1 MTPVTGKEGNMT
13 HQGVSGPQQ
22 GREVT
27 AGTAFFGPGE
37 VMLGAIAMLDVG
49 TSSRL
54 DPDLLVLSTRALG
67 DRFDEW
73 AGTAAASAEAGASR
87 TAAGLRERL
96 DALLGEAGRAI
107 ADRAKSDLESNAW
120 GKAPTAYYDLR
131 GVEPRPI
138 SAIRAAQIRRNSRIT
153 TQMGLRPEG
162 AIIERYV
169 GGRRIGRFGGKE
181 AFCDDLNS
189 WLAGGA
195 LRPVVTAAA
204 IAASIQ
210 GLHQPGR
217 VHCREIEVAALV
229 QGARRIDGALGSLSL
244 PRADR
249 DRASAALRSV
259 EEDGMVLGRAGI
271 ETLTVDVADPVDVM
285 ILAGRLPP
293 RLLRPGPAAD

>member
-1 MTPVTGKEGNMT
+1 MIN
-13 HQGVSGPQQ
+13 QGVSGPQPR
-22 GREVT
+22 REVT
-27 AGTAFFGPGE
+27 AGTSFFGPSE
-37 VMLGAIAMLDVG
+37 VMLGAVAMLDIG

-73 AGTAAASAEAGASR
+73 AGTAAASAEARTSR

-96 DALLGEAGRAI
+96 HALLGEAGRTI
-107 ADRAKSDLESNAW
+107 ADRAKADLECNAW
-120 GKAPTAYYDLR
+120 GRVPTAYYDLR
-131 GVEPRPI
+131 GVKPRPI
-138 SAIRAAQIRRNSRIT
+138 SATQAAQVRRASRAIT
-153 TQMGLRPEG
+153 QVGLRPEG
-162 AIIERYV
+162 TIVERYV

-229 QGARRIDGALGSLSL
+229 QGARRIDGALGSLCL

-271 ETLTVDVADPVDVM
+271 ETLTVDVPDPVDVL

>member
-1 MTPVTGKEGNMT
+1 MT

-37 VMLGAIAMLDVG
+37 VVLGAVAMLDVG
-49 TSSRL
+49 TFSLL

-73 AGTAAASAEAGASR
+73 AGTAAASIEAGASR
-87 TAAGLRERL
+87 TAVGLQGRL
-96 DALLGEAGRAI
+96 DALLGEVGRAI
-107 ADRAKSDLESNAW
+107 ADRAKADLESDAW
-120 GKAPTAYYDLR
+120 GRVPTAYYDLR
-131 GVEPRPI
+131 GAEARPI
-138 SAIRAAQIRRNSRIT
+138 SATQAAQLRRPSRAIT
-153 TQMGLRPEG
+153 QVGLRPEG

-181 AFCDDLNS
+181 AFREDLNS

-195 LRPVVTAAA
+195 LRPVVAAAA
-204 IAASIQ
+204 IAASIR

-229 QGARRIDGALGSLSL
+229 QGARSIHGALGSLSL
-244 PRADR
+244 PQADR
-249 DRASAALRSV
+249 DRASTALRSV
-259 EEDGMVLGRAGI
+259 EEDGMVLGQAGI
-271 ETLTVDVADPVDVM
+271 ETLTVDVADPVDVL

-293 RLLRPGPAAD
+293 RLLHPGPAAD